1 MCNAAL
7 AKLDGLHRKR
17 QFQSALLLLR
27 GLRDYQL
34 KVHMPVPGILRDP
47 NVEDLEAKSVID
59 LTGEDEEPAPS
70 RAGVER
76 VIIDLE
82 TFVHTN
88 INKSSKQPKME
99 SSRV

>member
-7 AKLDGLHRKR
+7 AKLNGLHRKHHY
-17 QFQSALLLLR
+17 QSALLLLR

-34 KVHMPVPGILRDP
+34 KMHMPVPGILRDP
-47 NVEDLEAKSVID
+47 NVEDLEVID
-59 LTGEDEEPAPS
+59 LTGEDEEPARS
-70 RAGVER
+70 QAGVER

-88 INKSSKQPKME
+88 INKSSKPKME
-99 SSRV
+99 SPHV